1 MLETQPIAL
10 AEPLLGIAPTKPST
24 SAFGPDALYAAMSC
38 GIVIQDVDTTV
49 LYANDAAERILAVP
63 AGGMLGRTPNSLY
76 RNVRREDGSS
86 MPDDEWPAATAR
98 RTRQPIRGLTIGLDL
113 TNGERRWLRI
123 DAVFILAMDGTPLRL
138 MSSFT
143 DLTACKHVEEELRAS
158 EQRFRALSEHA
169 TDLVTVLDG
178 DGLICYSSP
187 SHQSILGYAPES
199 LLGVSVVDLLHPDDV
214 ASVQAS
220 LAPWARG
227 TAAPAAPAVSHR
239 MEARI
244 RHADGSWRTLE
255 VSTNDCRSDPAVRG
269 IIVNSRDVSERKRI
283 EQHLRHLAHHD
294 MLTGLPNRALLYDH
308 LAQEL
313 EQSAQHGRMTAALF
327 LDLDGFKAVNDTL
340 GHDVGDLLLQT
351 LGRRLCRRTRDA
363 DLVARLA
370 GDEFLIVLS
379 DIGSGDDA
387 SSIAQGVLDVCA
399 QPFQLAGHT
408 VSVTG
413 SIGIGLGPLHGHT
426 PEALIKAADA
436 AMYQAKHSGRNQYR
450 VSDEWLVTSTG

>member
-1 MLETQPIAL
+1 MIDTQPITL
-10 AEPLLGIAPTKPST
+10 AELLLGIAPTKPST
-24 SAFGPDALYAAMSC
+24 SAFVPDGLYAVMSC
-38 GIVIQDVDTTV
+38 GIMIQDIDSTI

-63 AGGMLGRTPNSLY
+63 AGGMLGRTPPDLY
-76 RNVRREDGSS
+76 RNIRREDGAS
-86 MPDDEWPAATAR
+86 MPDDEWPATAAR
-98 RTRQPIRGLTIGLDL
+98 RARQPIRGVTIGLDL
-113 TNGERRWLRI
+113 ANGERRWLLV
-123 DAVFILAMDGTPLRL
+123 DAVPMGAMDSTPRI

-143 DLTACKHVEEELRAS
+143 DLTACKRVEEELRAS

-178 DGLICYSSP
+178 DGLIRYGSP

-199 LLGVSVVDLLHPDDV
+199 LLGTLVVDLLHPDDV
-214 ASVQAS
+214 TGVRAS
-220 LAPWARG
+220 LAPWAWDMA
-227 TAAPAAPAVSHR
+227 THDAPVVSSR
-239 MEARI
+239 MEVRI

-269 IIVNSRDVSERKRI
+269 IIANSRDVSERKRI
-283 EQHLRHLAHHD
+283 EGHLRHLAHHD
-294 MLTGLPNRALLYDH
+294 LLTGLPNRALLYDH
-308 LAQEL
+308 LVREL
-313 EQSAQHGRMTAALF
+313 EQAAQHGRMIAALF

-340 GHDVGDLLLQT
+340 GHDVGDLLLQM
-351 LGRRLCRRTRDA
+351 LGRRLCRCTRDA

-387 SSIAQGVLDVCA
+387 AAVAESVLDVCV

-408 VSVTG
+408 VSVTA
-413 SIGIGLGPLHGHT
+413 SVGIGLGPLHGHT
-426 PEALIKAADA
+426 PEALVKAADA

-450 VSDEWLVTSTG
+450 VTSG

>member
-1 MLETQPIAL
+1 MLDMQPIAL
-10 AEPLLGIAPTKPST
+10 AEPPLGIAPPKPSKA
-24 SAFGPDALYAAMSC
+24 AFGPDALYAAMSC

-63 AGGMLGRTPNSLY
+63 TGGMLGRTPKGLY

-86 MPDDEWPAATAR
+86 MPDDEWPTTTAR
-98 RTRQPIRGLTIGLDL
+98 RTRQPVRGLTIGLDL
-113 TNGERRWLRI
+113 ANGERRWLRV
-123 DAVFILAMDGTPLRL
+123 DAVPILAIDGTPPRI
-138 MSSFT
+138 MSSLT
-143 DLTACKHVEEELRAS
+143 DITTCKRVKEELRAS

-178 DGLICYSSP
+178 DGLILYSSP

-199 LLGVSVVDLLHPDDV
+199 LLGVSVVDLLHPGDV
-214 ASVQAS
+214 ADIRAS
-220 LAPWARG
+220 LAPWAWD
-227 TAAPAAPAVSHR
+227 TATHDAPGVSNR
-239 MEARI
+239 MEVRI
-244 RHADGSWRTLE
+244 RHANSSWRTLE

-283 EQHLRHLAHHD
+283 EHHLRYLAHHD

-308 LAQEL
+308 LAREL
-313 EQSAQHGRMTAALF
+313 EQSAQHGRMMAALF

-351 LGRRLCRRTRDA
+351 LGQRLSRCARDA

-387 SSIAQGVLDVCA
+387 SSIARGVLDVCA
-399 QPFQLAGHT
+399 RPFQLAGHT
-408 VSVTG
+408 VSVTA
-413 SIGIGLGPLHGHT
+413 SVGIGLGPLHGHT

-450 VSDEWLVTSTG
+450 VTSDE